1 MLSKEELQ
9 IKAVKMNAYLQEK
22 PGSEPNEII
31 DRIENLSVL
40 ISQAGEY
47 LADSKYLQDS
57 VIRSEIMDSLKSGFM
72 DKLSMSAINKL
83 VSALAKEENYL
94 VNVFDRINSSG
105 VHQMDSLRSVLSYR
119 KAEFSTLSYG
129 K

>member
-1 MLSKEELQ
+1 MLSKEELKT
-9 IKAVKMNAYLQEK
+9 KAEKMNAYLQEK
-22 PGSEPNEII
+22 PGSEPNDII

-40 ISQAGEY
+40 ISQSGEY
-47 LADSKYLQDS
+47 LADAKYHHDT
-57 VIRSEIMDSLKSGFM
+57 IIHSEIMASLKNGYM
-72 DKLSMSAINKL
+72 DKLSMSAINKF
-83 VSALAKEENYL
+83 VNALAKEENYL
-94 VNVFDRINSSG
+94 VNVFDRINSAG